1 MNIKTKTQFLIE
13 SLNKAA
19 AELSNAKSV
28 MEDADI
34 STAMWAEIKG
44 ISNNLRVVIHVLEE
58 DENAAD

>member
-13 SLNKAA
+13 SLNKAK

-44 ISNNLRVVIHVLEE
+44 IDNNLKVVIHILEE
-58 DENAAD
+58 DENAK